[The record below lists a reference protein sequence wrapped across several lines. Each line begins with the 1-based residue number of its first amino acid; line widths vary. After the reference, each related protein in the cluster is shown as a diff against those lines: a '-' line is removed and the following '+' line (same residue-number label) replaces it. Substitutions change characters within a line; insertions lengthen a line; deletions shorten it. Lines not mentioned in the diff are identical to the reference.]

1 MEKEENTRVISIYP
15 PSCLMVDVSNSDERA
30 RMFEAADIV
39 FAVNMVYP
47 KFIETDEDGND
58 VEEEYPLGY
67 VRIRKE
73 DDSNVFSVSCVAK
86 RAGDGSVIPQAFKIA
101 MRNALRT
108 LILDKSGSGKGS
120 VLIYIRNDDLEPH
133 AIYEYTP
140 SNMALD
146 ISDIISEPGYD
157 DAANFTIVLATDPS
171 SYPLSLFDI
180 DDDDDDWDDDNKK
193 KKKKKKK
200 NKKNKK

>member
-1 MEKEENTRVISIYP
+1 MEKEENIRSINICP
-15 PSCLMVDVSNSDERA
+15 PQCLMVDVSNSDERA

-39 FAVNMVYP
+39 FNVNMLYP

-58 VEEEYPLGY
+58 VEGEHPLGY
-67 VRIRKE
+67 VSITKE
-73 DDSNVFSVSCVAK
+73 DGSNVCSVSCIVK
-86 RAGDGSVIPQAFKIA
+86 RTGDGSVIPQAFRIA
-101 MRNALRT
+101 MRNALKT
-108 LILDKSGSGKGS
+108 LALVKASFPRDS

-146 ISDIISEPGYD
+146 ISDIISELGYD
-157 DAANFTIVLATDPS
+157 SETNFTIVLATDPS

-180 DDDDDDWDDDNKK
+180 DDDDDDWDDNKK